1 MLLLDDEENVLRS
14 LVRLFRRDGYRI
26 LAAGNVRDAFDLLA
40 INDVQVILSDQRMS
54 DMSGTEFLGRVKML
68 YPDTIRLVLSGY
80 TDLNTVTDA
89 INRGAIYRFLTKP
102 WNDDELRKH
111 IHQAFRTYEEQ
122 RRSNAGPAPVET
134 GDGGEDR
141 PLR

>member
-1 MLLLDDEENVLRS
+1 
-14 LVRLFRRDGYRI
+14 
-26 LAAGNVRDAFDLLA
+26 
-40 INDVQVILSDQRMS
+40 
-54 DMSGTEFLGRVKML
+54 ML

-111 IHQAFRTYEEQ
+111 IHQAFRTHEEQ
-122 RRSNAGPAPVET
+122 RRANTAQPAAMSAPE
-134 GDGGEDR
+134 GE
-141 PLR
+141 

>member
-1 MLLLDDEENVLRS
+1 M
-14 LVRLFRRDGYRI
+14 
-26 LAAGNVRDAFDLLA
+26 RDAFDLLA

-122 RRSNAGPAPVET
+122 RRSNAGPAPAEPV
-134 GDGGEDR
+134 DGGEDR

>member
-1 MLLLDDEENVLRS
+1 MDRFTAMRAFVRIVERRS
-14 LVRLFRRDGYRI
+14 FTR
-26 LAAGNVRDAFDLLA
+26 ASEDLGLPRA
-40 INDVQVILSDQRMS
+40 
-54 DMSGTEFLGRVKML
+54 
-68 YPDTIRLVLSGY
+68 
-80 TDLNTVTDA
+80 TVTDA

-122 RRSNAGPAPVET
+122 RRSNAGPAPVES

>member
-1 MLLLDDEENVLRS
+1 M
-14 LVRLFRRDGYRI
+14 
-26 LAAGNVRDAFDLLA
+26 AK

-68 YPDTIRLVLSGY
+68 YPDTVRLVLSGY

-102 WNDDELRKH
+102 WNDDDLRVTVALASLK
-111 IHQAFRTYEEQ
+111 ARV
-122 RRSNAGPAPVET
+122 SASAAAGENPMATRLDPTSPAALT
-134 GDGGEDR
+134 R
-141 PLR
+141 KNCLRCMSMTCLLNG

>member
-1 MLLLDDEENVLRS
+1 
-14 LVRLFRRDGYRI
+14 
-26 LAAGNVRDAFDLLA
+26 
-40 INDVQVILSDQRMS
+40 
-54 DMSGTEFLGRVKML
+54 MSGTEFLGRVKML

-111 IHQAFRTYEEQ
+111 PPGVPHVREQ
-122 RRSNAGPAPVET
+122 RRSNAGPVQVES
-134 GDGGEDR
+134 GDVGEDR
-141 PLR
+141 PPR